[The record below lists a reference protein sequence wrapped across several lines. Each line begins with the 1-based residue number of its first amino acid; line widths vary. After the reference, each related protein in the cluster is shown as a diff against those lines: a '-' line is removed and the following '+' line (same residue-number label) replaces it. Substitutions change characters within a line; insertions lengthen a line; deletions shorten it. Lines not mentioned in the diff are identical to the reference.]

1 MYSEMLGNKYFLAR
15 NYNLAALNF
24 QETLKSDPI
33 NKAIRKKLI
42 ICYTQIGQI
51 KKAFDIFY
59 LLAKEDIDFIIETD
73 LVADDCPC
81 EELTEK
87 YGNIL
92 PYENESVDLKLML
105 AMLWLYCSTQ
115 KSLKFFKQL
124 ITEIPGDKR
133 IQELTLLIENKI
145 VSNNKTQTH

>member
-15 NYNLAALNF
+15 NYNLAAVNF

-42 ICYTQIGQI
+42 ICYTQTGQV

-59 LLAKEDIDFIIETD
+59 LLAKEDIEFIIDTD

-81 EELTEK
+81 EELTKK

-115 KSLKFFKQL
+115 RSLKFFKQL
-124 ITEIPGDKR
+124 ITEIPDDKR
-133 IQELTLLIENKI
+133 IQEDASVYRIF
-145 VSNNKTQTH
+145 S